1 MKKKNILRIITLIVA
16 VSLCLLFQ
24 NDVHAMTSEEAGKY
38 VAEFAINFFDAHAS
52 ETIYSYTQSQRSAAY
67 QGNKTSGISGSAHPT
82 SFTDKYGIDCV
93 GWVSMAIHQAIGIG
107 GTDWGEFGIPYPNNA
122 PGFFNGYE
130 CVLGQ
135 GGSRNKISLSEL
147 KQKLKPGDV
156 LLKNDKHVLL
166 YVGDNTLIH
175 CNGHG
180 PGAEYGGDSGYG
192 LTKESLDHFYN
203 SGYGIEAVGRLTES
217 AAASINESNCTTI
230 FGQTGS
236 GLTGVWEK
244 ASKGGVGVSSSNSN
258 LSSINLSSTL
268 AVEGMNEDLTLGLR
282 YPKDNNNTSLNSFI
296 DFTLPYLQT
305 WMIPL
310 AMNSGIMSKTNTEED
325 QDSIKNPMFGYL
337 TIKEA
342 MSDILIDRYDVTKCT
357 LKTKYKVYDVITYEV
372 SYDSNDKKWVKKEI
386 SRTSVDESSNG
397 AMAETF
403 VSKKFDVETKYYIK
417 KAYTFDVKID
427 NECTYK
433 KYSDSDV
440 ENRIENTENGF
451 LSKDPQQRR
460 KF

>member
-1 MKKKNILRIITLIVA
+1 MKKKYILRVIISIVA
-16 VSLCLLFQ
+16 VSLCLFLK
-24 NDVHAMTSEEAGKY
+24 NDVQAMTGEEAGKY
-38 VAEFAINFFDAHAS
+38 VAEFAINFFDAHAA
-52 ETIYSYTQSQRSAAY
+52 ETEYGTDGRDAAY
-67 QGNKTSGISGSAHPT
+67 QGQKKS
-82 SFTDKYGIDCV
+82 DKYQFDCV
-93 GWVSMAIHQAIGIG
+93 GWLSFAVHQATGYG
-107 GTDWGEFGIPYPNNA
+107 NQSFTEFAVPFHVGTNSKNPRPNPH
-122 PGFFNGYE
+122 PGYNNGYKE
-130 CVLGQ
+130 VYGS
-135 GGSRNKISLSEL
+135 GGSSNKIPLDEL
-147 KQKLKPGDV
+147 KAQLKPGDLV
-156 LLKNDKHVLL
+156 MSIGPRKHVLL

-175 CNGHG
+175 STGHG
-180 PGAEYGGDSGYG
+180 PGEEYGGDKGYG
-192 LTKESLDHFYN
+192 IVKESLEHY
-203 SGYGIEAVGRLTES
+203 YKEWGIESIGRLSDS

-230 FGQTGS
+230 FGETGK

-244 ASKGGVGVSSSNSN
+244 ASQGGVGVSSNNNS
-258 LSSINLSSTL
+258 SSPNLSSTL
-268 AVEGMNEDLTLGLR
+268 AVDGMNEDLTLGLR
-282 YPKDNNNTSLNSFI
+282 YPKDNSNTPLNTFI
-296 DFTLPYLQT
+296 DFTQPYLQT

-310 AMNSGIMSKTNTEED
+310 AMNSGIMSRTNTEED
-325 QDSIKNPMFGYL
+325 QDSVKNPMFGYL